1 MNLFLRTITFSILV
15 LTISCTP
22 EDHISNTEV
31 DLIIL
36 DSFKLKINDDVY
48 RIMDVEGSNLL
59 AINNNRQKVAIFNN
73 QGEVIKTI
81 QKQGSGPDQYTAI
94 NKLGFG
100 KNSTEIVV
108 VDNTKMI
115 RYENNEFVNTNL
127 SLDNIVP
134 ILSDGR
140 LFFVPDLG
148 YSFTSSN
155 LSYSPES
162 SIYFDSIHTISLI
175 DSQAGITNIGGFPKS
190 SIYREKIFSLQ
201 YDPRIFI
208 PENEKIAYMLFPYEP
223 VIYPYDLVAQAF
235 LDPIILSIKEFDKV
249 KHRAD
254 QSMESM
260 LYLLQ
265 QNPSFK
271 DLVVGPKYVLVF
283 YRSGIDKEDHASS
296 LEGYNQVSR
305 FKRKYELVL
314 ADKETG
320 EIIGQP
326 FFDTRITHLIGFDKN
341 NNLIFQHNNENEEV
355 IIYRSKITTK

>member
-1 MNLFLRTITFSILV
+1 MNLFLRTIPLAILI

-22 EDHISNTEV
+22 EEYTSKKDV

-36 DSFKLKINDDVY
+36 DSFKLNINDDVY
-48 RIMDVEGSNLL
+48 RVMDMEDSGLL
-59 AINNNRQKVAIFNN
+59 AINSNRQKIALFNT
-73 QGEVIKTI
+73 QGEVLKTI
-81 QKQGSGPDQYTAI
+81 QKRGSGPDQYTVI

-100 KNSTEIVV
+100 ENSDEIVV
-108 VDNTKMI
+108 VDATKMI
-115 RYENNEFVNTNL
+115 RYKDNEFINTNL

-140 LFFVPDLG
+140 LFFVPGLG

-155 LSYSPES
+155 LNYSPES
-162 SIYFDSIHTISLI
+162 SIYFDSIHTISLVGQ
-175 DSQAGITNIGGFPKS
+175 QAGINNIGGFPKS

-208 PENEKIAYMLFPYEP
+208 PKNEKVAYMLFPYEP
-223 VIYPYDLVAQAF
+223 VVYPYDLVAQVF
-235 LDPIILSIKEFDKV
+235 LDPIRLSIKEFDKV
-249 KHRAD
+249 KHRTD
-254 QSMESM
+254 QGMESM

-271 DLVVGPKYVLVF
+271 DIVVGPKYVLVF
-283 YRSGIDKEDHASS
+283 YRSGLDKEDHASS

-314 ADKETG
+314 ADKESG
-320 EIIGQP
+320 DIIGQP
-326 FFDTRITHLIGFDKN
+326 FFDDRITHLIGFDKD
-341 NNLIFQHNNENEEV
+341 NNLIFQHNNESEEV
-355 IIYRSKITTK
+355 IIYKCKITAK